1 MTDVENGDPAYIEMD
16 SKENAR
22 LLLGPVIG
30 NITNDN
36 EIIMDDVVVVK
47 KKQKLKKK
55 KKNTMSQLPEENNK
69 SIDAPASTLSF
80 KAATTTTTTTTT
92 KKKKKKIVTA
102 TTNIDDD
109 AISTAM
115 VLGNIANENG
125 IIVDGFETHKC
136 DEQNQLGKQ
145 KKYDV
150 VIGGSIGVPSEI
162 QKEENVFNSG
172 LDLKSGD
179 NTISSTDEERNSV
192 EKQGGKFCEFIVLSN
207 LCLFVCV

>member
-1 MTDVENGDPAYIEMD
+1 MTDVENGDPAFIEMD

-80 KAATTTTTTTTT
+80 KATTTTTTT

-102 TTNIDDD
+102 TTTVDDD

-115 VLGNIANENG
+115 VLGNIANENE
-125 IIVDGFETHKC
+125 IIVDEFETHKC
-136 DEQNQLGKQ
+136 DEQNQLGKL

-172 LDLKSGD
+172 LDLESGD

-192 EKQGGKFCEFIVLSN
+192 EKQGGKFCEFIFLSN

>member
-1 MTDVENGDPAYIEMD
+1 
-16 SKENAR
+16 
-22 LLLGPVIG
+22 
-30 NITNDN
+30 
-36 EIIMDDVVVVK
+36 VVK
-47 KKQKLKKK
+47 KKQKLRKKK
-55 KKNTMSQLPEENNK
+55 KSTMSQLPEENNK

-80 KAATTTTTTTTT
+80 KATTTTTTT

-102 TTNIDDD
+102 TTTVDDD

-125 IIVDGFETHKC
+125 LIVDEFETHKC
-136 DEQNQLGKQ
+136 EQNQLGKQ
-145 KKYDV
+145 KKDDV

-162 QKEENVFNSG
+162 QKEEDVFNSG
-172 LDLKSGD
+172 LDLESGD